1 MLADHFVKQKNLVLL
16 WAWPVSQRKGSMLLQ
31 TSRKSTGRHSTKNMN
46 TLEFKPFP
54 KMARLRRDC
63 IITEKIDGT
72 NASIY
77 IAKLPNDHPIPA
89 HSLGVFDVGGE
100 IHYMAAGSRTR
111 WITPENDNFGFAA
124 WVARNFIQLQELGEG
139 HHFGEWW
146 GSGIQ
151 RGYGFK
157 NGERFFSLFN
167 ATRWVEHDKPTAPIS
182 SDNPKAPPVFQ
193 EHAPACCKVV
203 PVLYDGLF
211 STFIAECEL
220 EILGA
225 KGSVA
230 APKYMNPEGIVV
242 YHKAAATGFKMT
254 IKDDDKPKG
263 QA

>member
-1 MLADHFVKQKNLVLL
+1 
-16 WAWPVSQRKGSMLLQ
+16 
-31 TSRKSTGRHSTKNMN
+31 
-46 TLEFKPFP
+46 
-54 KMARLRRDC
+54 MARLRRDC
-63 IITEKIDGT
+63 LITEKIDGT

-77 IAKLPNDHPIPA
+77 ICHLDEQDNRNIIDAWVSDKDHRA
-89 HSLGVFDVGGE
+89 
-100 IHYMAAGSRTR
+100 MAMYAGSRTR
-111 WITPENDNFGFAA
+111 WITPKDDNFGFAQ
-124 WVARNFIQLQELGEG
+124 WVQENQIALRGLGEG

-167 ATRWVEHDKPTAPIS
+167 ATRWVEHDKPTTSIS

-193 EHAPACCKVV
+193 EHAPVCCKVV
-203 PVLYDGLF
+203 PVLHQGLF
-211 STFIAECEL
+211 TTFDAECEL
-220 EILGA
+220 DHLRA
-225 KGSVA
+225 YGSVA

-242 YHKAAATGFKMT
+242 YHQAARVGFKMT

>member
-1 MLADHFVKQKNLVLL
+1 
-16 WAWPVSQRKGSMLLQ
+16 
-31 TSRKSTGRHSTKNMN
+31 
-46 TLEFKPFP
+46 
-54 KMARLRRDC
+54 MARLRREC

-77 IAKLPNDHPIPA
+77 IGPYISGDAQCIGIQYTENVP
-89 HSLGVFDVGGE
+89 LGMWV
-100 IHYMAAGSRTR
+100 GSRNR
-111 WITPENDNFGFAA
+111 WITLADDNFGFAR
-124 WVARNFIQLQELGEG
+124 WVYDHTSELFELGEG

-151 RGYGFK
+151 RGYGYK

-167 ATRWVEHDKPTAPIS
+167 ATRWVEHDKPTASIS

-211 STFIAECEL
+211 STLAARSEL
-220 EILGA
+220 NRLA
-225 KGSVA
+225 CLGSVA
-230 APKYMNPEGIVV
+230 SLEYMNPEGIVV
-242 YHKAAATGFKMT
+242 YHKAARVGFKMT
-254 IKDDDKPKG
+254 IKNDDKPKG

>member
-1 MLADHFVKQKNLVLL
+1 MPRPPIGSDITGVIAVNDTHLL
-16 WAWPVSQRKGSMLLQ
+16 
-31 TSRKSTGRHSTKNMN
+31 
-46 TLEFKPFP
+46 
-54 KMARLRRDC
+54 
-63 IITEKIDGT
+63 
-72 NASIY
+72 Y
-77 IAKLPNDHPIPA
+77 
-89 HSLGVFDVGGE
+89 
-100 IHYMAAGSRTR
+100 AGSRTR

-124 WVARNFIQLQELGEG
+124 WAKANAEELFGLGEG

-167 ATRWVEHDKPTAPIS
+167 ASRWVEHDKPTYAIEQ
-182 SDNPKAPPVFQ
+182 DNPKAPPLFQ

-211 STFIAECEL
+211 TTGMATIAISKL
-220 EILGA
+220 KDL
-225 KGSVA
+225 GSVA
-230 APKYMNPEGIVV
+230 AEGYMNPEGIVV

-254 IKDDDKPKG
+254 IKDDHKPKR

>member
-1 MLADHFVKQKNLVLL
+1 
-16 WAWPVSQRKGSMLLQ
+16 
-31 TSRKSTGRHSTKNMN
+31 MN

-54 KMARLRRDC
+54 KMARLKREC

-77 IAKLPNDHPIPA
+77 ICHLDEQDNRNIIDAWVSDKDYRA
-89 HSLGVFDVGGE
+89 
-100 IHYMAAGSRTR
+100 MAMYAGSRTR
-111 WITPENDNFGFAA
+111 WINHKDDNFGFAQ
-124 WVARNFIQLQELGEG
+124 WVKDNHMALRGLGEG

-167 ATRWVEHDKPTAPIS
+167 ASRWVEHGKPTYAIEQ
-182 SDNPKAPPVFQ
+182 DNPKAEPKYTQ
-193 EHAPACCKVV
+193 HAPACCKVV
-203 PVLYDGLF
+203 PILYEGLF
-211 STFIAECEL
+211 DTDTARIAMFGL
-220 EILGA
+220 
-225 KGSVA
+225 KTNGSA
-230 APKYMNPEGIVV
+230 AAAGYMNPEGIVV

-263 QA
+263 KQ

>member
-1 MLADHFVKQKNLVLL
+1 
-16 WAWPVSQRKGSMLLQ
+16 
-31 TSRKSTGRHSTKNMN
+31 MN

-54 KMARLRRDC
+54 KMARLRREC

-77 IAKLPNDHPIPA
+77 IGPDNYKDPKMID
-89 HSLGVFDVGGE
+89 VFHNTEGE
-100 IHYMAAGSRTR
+100 TIGLWAGSRTR
-111 WITPENDNFGFAA
+111 WITPMDDNFGFAQ
-124 WVARNFIQLQELGEG
+124 WVYDNSSELLKLGEG

-167 ATRWVEHDKPTAPIS
+167 ASRWVEHDQPTYAIEQ
-182 SDNPKAPPVFQ
+182 DNPKAEPKFT

-203 PVLYDGLF
+203 PILYKGIFDTKVAETELSILRQFGSEAVDGF
-211 STFIAECEL
+211 
-220 EILGA
+220 
-225 KGSVA
+225 
-230 APKYMNPEGIVV
+230 MNPEGIVV
-242 YHKAAATGFKMT
+242 YHQAARVGFKVT

-263 QA
+263 QAQ